1 MSREIKVEGRPV
13 WAEVHTAALEANFR
27 AIRTHLDGPAQ
38 LQTSSGGSARG
49 AKPAKSKRVLILA
62 VVKGNG
68 YGHGTA
74 GAAKAFARAGAD
86 WFGVTCSAEGIELRE
101 SGIRKPVLVMTGFW
115 RGEEERLIEYNL
127 TPAVTHCSQLRDLDR
142 ATKRAG
148 RKLRG
153 PLGFHLKI
161 DSGMNRLGISPE
173 SIDCFVRALGECP
186 HLRLTGTFTHL
197 ASSEDF
203 TSPQTDAQ
211 KILFLQALERMRE
224 RKVSPGLVHMAN
236 SAAVV
241 SRPDTWMDMVRP
253 GAILYGYHQNYN
265 PPQMREEA
273 MRRVP
278 LRAALS
284 FRARVVAIKDV
295 PAGVGVGY
303 NARFRAPQASRVA
316 IISAGYADGLPRS
329 LTNRGRVTL
338 KGQFVPLVGTISMD
352 LAAVDATSVEHVQV
366 GDIATIYGP
375 PATHERA
382 DNASTAVQDVS
393 DVARLLGTVS
403 SDVLCMIGKRVPR
416 VYTR

>member
-13 WAEVHTAALEANFR
+13 WAEVHTPALEANFR
-27 AIRTHLDGPAQ
+27 AIRAHLDGSAQ
-38 LQTSSGGSARG
+38 PQTASRGSARG
-49 AKPAKSKRVLILA
+49 AKQTKSKRVLILA

-74 GAAKAFARAGAD
+74 GAAKAFAHAGAD
-86 WFGVTCSAEGIELRE
+86 WFGVTCSAEGAELRE
-101 SGIRKPVLVMTGFW
+101 AGIRKPVLVMTGFW
-115 RGEEERLIEYNL
+115 RGEEKHLIEYNL
-127 TPAVTHCSQLRDLDR
+127 TPAVTHCSQLRDLER
-142 ATKRAG
+142 AAKRAG

-161 DSGMNRLGISPE
+161 DSGMNRLGISPD
-173 SIDCFVRALGECP
+173 SIDCLARALSECP
-186 HLRLTGTFTHL
+186 RLRLTGTFTHL

-211 KILFLQALERMRE
+211 KTLFVQALDRMRE
-224 RKVSPGLVHMAN
+224 RQISPGVVHMAN

-338 KGQFVPLVGTISMD
+338 DGQFVPLVGTISMD
-352 LAAVDATSVEHVQV
+352 LAAVDATSIEHVQI
-366 GDIATIYGP
+366 GDVATIYGP

-382 DNASTAVQDVS
+382 DQVHTDVQDAS

-403 SDVLCMIGKRVPR
+403 SDLLCMIGKRVPR

>member
-1 MSREIKVEGRPV
+1 
-13 WAEVHTAALEANFR
+13 
-27 AIRTHLDGPAQ
+27 
-38 LQTSSGGSARG
+38 
-49 AKPAKSKRVLILA
+49 
-62 VVKGNG
+62 
-68 YGHGTA
+68 
-74 GAAKAFARAGAD
+74 
-86 WFGVTCSAEGIELRE
+86 
-101 SGIRKPVLVMTGFW
+101 
-115 RGEEERLIEYNL
+115 
-127 TPAVTHCSQLRDLDR
+127 
-142 ATKRAG
+142 
-148 RKLRG
+148 
-153 PLGFHLKI
+153 
-161 DSGMNRLGISPE
+161 
-173 SIDCFVRALGECP
+173 
-186 HLRLTGTFTHL
+186 
-197 ASSEDF
+197 
-203 TSPQTDAQ
+203 
-211 KILFLQALERMRE
+211 
-224 RKVSPGLVHMAN
+224 MAN

-273 MRRVP
+273 MRRVS

-295 PAGVGVGY
+295 PAGIGVGY

-338 KGQFVPLVGTISMD
+338 EGQFVPLVGTISMD
-352 LAAVDATSVEHVQV
+352 LAAVDVTSIEHVQI

-382 DNASTAVQDVS
+382 DQVHTDVQDAS

-403 SDVLCMIGKRVPR
+403 SDLLCMIGKRVPR